1 MAQTSKPEDAPKIEF
16 PCDNYSIKIV
26 GRKTEDY
33 SAWVIAC
40 VKELAPD
47 LVTDKVQVVDS
58 RNGNFQSV
66 RLSICAQSEAQLK
79 TIHDVL
85 MASGKVQM
93 VI

>member
-1 MAQTSKPEDAPKIEF
+1 MAQASKPDDAPKIEF

-26 GRKTEDY
+26 GRKTDDY

-40 VKELAPD
+40 VKEIVPD